1 MGNKD
6 LRPLVIK
13 RNILK
18 YPEGSCLIEMGN
30 TIVLATATVEEKV
43 PPFLED
49 KELGWVT
56 AEYSMLPRAN
66 RYRKKRDISSLKL
79 DGRSQEIQRLIGR
92 ALRASID
99 RVKLGKRTITIDC
112 DVIQGDGGTRTAAI
126 NAGFIALYDACSK
139 LVADEVIKEMPIKFF
154 IGAVSV
160 GKITGSFILDLCYE
174 EDSKAIVDM
183 NVVLNDQDM
192 FIEVQGTGEENVFSE
207 ADMANILKLAK
218 KGIKEIIGRIK
229 ATLNEN
235 SVSH

>member
-92 ALRASID
+92 ALRASVD

-160 GKITGSFILDLCYE
+160 GKITESFILDLCYE